1 MRKRM
6 VLFVVVL
13 SMAMVAAACGSDEPT
28 TAPTTPTQTTPTE
41 TPTESPTG
49 VDDEVQVAMQ
59 DFAFSPA
66 DITIAAG
73 GKVELTN
80 TGQAPHTFTLTDT
93 DVDVTVEAGEDAS
106 VDITL
111 DAGTYELMCRFHAG
125 QGMTG
130 TVTVTG

>member
-1 MRKRM
+1 MRKQ
-6 VLFVVVL
+6 LPLIVVL
-13 SMAMVAAACGSDEPT
+13 LSLALVAAACGSDEPT
-28 TAPTTPTQTTPTE
+28 TAPTTPAQTPTE
-41 TPTESPTG
+41 TSTSSPTG
-49 VDDEVQVAMQ
+49 ADDEAQVAMQ

-80 TGQAPHTFTLTDT
+80 TGQVPHTFTLTDT

-111 DAGTYELMCRFHAG
+111 DPGTYDLMCRFHAG
-125 QGMTG
+125 QGMVG
-130 TVTVTG
+130 TLTVTG

>member
-1 MRKRM
+1 MRKL
-6 VLFVVVL
+6 VPLIVVL
-13 SMAMVAAACGSDEPT
+13 LTLALVAAACGSDEPT
-28 TAPTTPTQTTPTE
+28 TTPTTPTQTPTE
-41 TPTESPTG
+41 TPTETPTG
-49 VDDEVQVAMQ
+49 TDDEVQVALS

-80 TGQAPHTFTLTDT
+80 TGQAPHTFTLTGT

-111 DAGTYELMCRFHAG
+111 SADTYELMCRFHAG
-125 QGMTG
+125 QGMVG
-130 TVTVTG
+130 TLTVTG

>member
-1 MRKRM
+1 MRKH
-6 VLFVVVL
+6 LALIVVL
-13 SMAMVAAACGSDEPT
+13 LSLALVAAACGGDEPT
-28 TAPTTPTQTTPTE
+28 TGTTSPAQTPTE

-49 VDDEVQVAMQ
+49 ADDEVQVALQ

-125 QGMTG
+125 QGMVG
-130 TVTVTG
+130 TLTVTG

>member
-1 MRKRM
+1 MRKQ
-6 VLFVVVL
+6 LLLIVVL
-13 SMAMVAAACGSDEPT
+13 LSLALVAAACGSDEPT
-28 TAPTTPTQTTPTE
+28 TPAQTPTE
-41 TPTESPTG
+41 TSTSSPTG
-49 VDDEVQVAMQ
+49 ADDEAQVAMQ

-80 TGQAPHTFTLTDT
+80 TGQVPHTFTLTDT

-111 DAGTYELMCRFHAG
+111 DPGTYELMCRFHAG
-125 QGMTG
+125 QGMVG
-130 TVTVTG
+130 TLTVTG

>member
-1 MRKRM
+1 MRKHLR
-6 VLFVVVL
+6 LIVVL
-13 SMAMVAAACGSDEPT
+13 LSVALVAAACGSDEPT
-28 TAPTTPTQTTPTE
+28 TAPTPTQTPTE
-41 TPTESPTG
+41 TPTETPTG
-49 VDDEVQVAMQ
+49 ADDEVQVALQ

-80 TGQAPHTFTLTDT
+80 TGQAPHTFTLSGT

-111 DAGTYELMCRFHAG
+111 AADTYELMCRFHAG
-125 QGMTG
+125 QGMVG
-130 TVTVTG
+130 TLTVTG